1 MKKVITKRLKGK
13 APVIGKKDRVY
24 VGLDVHKRSI
34 HAAVR
39 INGLEH
45 GTAVLPAEPKAV
57 VAFLQPYVA
66 GLKMVVYEAG
76 PTVFGLARALKDND
90 IRVGVVPPSKI
101 PRPAVRTAKSD
112 KIDCRMLAE
121 FAEKEFLKEVA
132 IPTIEE
138 ESDRDIQRTRD
149 SLVDRRRKAKQRIR
163 SFLLLHNLPEPSN
176 LHSNWSMEA
185 IKALQLIPMSAS
197 QRFCMEIMLEDLM

>member
-1 MKKVITKRLKGK
+1 MKKGITTRLKGK

-39 INGLEH
+39 INGVEH
-45 GTAVLPAEPKAV
+45 GTAVLTAQPKAV
-57 VAFLQPYVA
+57 VAFLEPYVA

-76 PTVFGLARALKDND
+76 PTGFGLARALKDAG

-112 KIDCRMLAE
+112 KMHPSGGFMGPPDGCGLALWAAPAPTCSGVSESICR
-121 FAEKEFLKEVA
+121 VA
-132 IPTIEE
+132 KNGP
-138 ESDRDIQRTRD
+138 RG
-149 SLVDRRRKAKQRIR
+149 
-163 SFLLLHNLPEPSN
+163 
-176 LHSNWSMEA
+176 
-185 IKALQLIPMSAS
+185 
-197 QRFCMEIMLEDLM
+197 